1 MKKLIIVCIVLLGLT
16 ACVETKRGETEKDG
30 LATVE
35 NTMSEVGS
43 VGDGTSMH
51 SLEFV
56 RTDGDTLYVF
66 YENNAVGG
74 LACGDIVSMEYF
86 EHEGEL
92 TAKYIVNL
100 TALCN
105 EWKGVGDADNYSFT
119 LKEDGSV
126 ASTGFD
132 TAYNRWAIIDG
143 QLTISE
149 SNADKAEKYD
159 IVLLTEDSLVLKSDD
174 ETEMRMAK

>member
-43 VGDGTSMH
+43 VGDGTS
-51 SLEFV
+51 LEFV

-74 LACGDIVSMEYF
+74 LACGDIVSVEYF

-105 EWKGVGDADNYSFT
+105 EWKGVGDADSYSFT

-132 TAYNRWAIIDG
+132 TAYNRWAIING